1 LARLRLLVDFPIWV
15 DRKRIGQLSRLT
27 YYKALLAE
35 RWLRMKYNI
44 PNLETAWETSRQ
56 FDVVSGLGVVAL
68 HGLSI
73 AIHVSLAE

>member
-1 LARLRLLVDFPIWV
+1 
-15 DRKRIGQLSRLT
+15 
-27 YYKALLAE
+27 
-35 RWLRMKYNI
+35 MKYNI

-68 HGLSI
+68 HELSI